1 MKLDRRVH
9 LVGGGVFGVSH
20 FADSNIYAVDCGRSS
35 VLIDA
40 GCGIATEVLAE
51 NVEAEGLPPISHVLL
66 THSHWDHARGLA
78 ALKKLTGARAAGH
91 RALDSTLGTSMW
103 SETYAARNGAEP
115 VEPTALDMYLE
126 DGEVIDLGPVSMRTI
141 ATPGHT
147 SDSLSFVLEDKDD
160 GTTAIFTG
168 DTVLGEANLGVC
180 TADTDFKELRRSI
193 RRLVDLGVDTLFP
206 GHHAFALRGGRMQ
219 VGVLDDLMNSP
230 WSGVVGGFAPM
241 LPSWWLQH
249 DPRQI
254 KGWVFD

>member
-20 FADSNIYAVDCGRSS
+20 FSDANIYAVDCGRSS

-51 NVEAEGLPPISHVLL
+51 NVDAEGLPPISHVLL

-78 ALKKLTGARAAGH
+78 KLKKLTGARAAGH
-91 RALDSTLGTSMW
+91 RSVDAELRTTMW

-115 VEPTALDMYLE
+115 VEPTTLDVYLE
-126 DGEVIDLGPVSMRTI
+126 DCEVLDLGSVTVTTI

-147 SDSLSFVLEDKDD
+147 SDSLSFVLEDKEE
-160 GTTAIFTG
+160 GTKAIFTG

-180 TADTDFKELRRSI
+180 SADTDFKELRRSI
-193 RRLVDLGVDTLFP
+193 HRLVELGVDTLFP

-219 VGVLDDLMNSP
+219 VAVLDDLMNGS

-241 LPSWWLQH
+241 LPTWWVQR

-254 KGWVFD
+254 KGWVVD

>member
-20 FADSNIYAVDCGRSS
+20 FSDANIYAIDCERST

-78 ALKKLTGARAAGH
+78 TLKKVTGARAAGH
-91 RALDSTLGTSMW
+91 RSVDSELRTTMW

-126 DGEVIDLGPVSMRTI
+126 DGQVIDLGPVAVTTV

-147 SDSLSFVLEDKDD
+147 GDSLSFVLEDRDD
-160 GTTAIFTG
+160 GARALFTG
-168 DTVLGEANLGVC
+168 DTVLGEANLGMC
-180 TADTDFKELRRSI
+180 SADTDFKALRGSI
-193 RRLVDLGVDTLFP
+193 RRLLELGVDALFP

-219 VGVLDDLMNSP
+219 VRTLDELMNNS
-230 WSGVVGGFAPM
+230 WSGVVGGFAHM
-241 LPSWWLQH
+241 LPTWWVQH
-249 DPRQI
+249 DPRQL
-254 KGWVFD
+254 KGWVLD